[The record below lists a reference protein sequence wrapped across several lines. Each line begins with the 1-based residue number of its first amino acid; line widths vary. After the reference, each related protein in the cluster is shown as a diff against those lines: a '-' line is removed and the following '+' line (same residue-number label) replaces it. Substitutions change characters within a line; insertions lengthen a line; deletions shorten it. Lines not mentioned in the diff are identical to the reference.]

1 MEAGESRQ
9 RLGRTTRPLQVVAAI
24 GMARSI
30 PGWSQTRQT
39 RPNRCWVVMPSR
51 GSSSP

>member
-9 RLGRTTRPLQVVAAI
+9 RLGRTKRPLRVVAAI

-30 PGWSQTRQT
+30 PGCSQTRQT
-39 RPNRCWVVMPSR
+39 RRTLGWVVMPSK

>member
-1 MEAGESRQ
+1 MEAGERRQ
-9 RLGRTTRPLQVVAAI
+9 RLDRIKRPLRLVAAI
-24 GMARSI
+24 GMARSM
-30 PGWSQTRQT
+30 PGCSQTRQT